1 MPRARKAPRKA
12 ALRRPLAESRVRHWI
27 PALLRLL
34 GPAYARF
41 ALGLDSLELR
51 GAERL
56 VEAWRDHQEGR
67 ARLALA
73 FRHPYGDE
81 PQLLGYAIGAELPR
95 AAARMGRPLP
105 LPPHARFVHGYEVPL
120 WSGPLVRWL
129 LPRAGA
135 LPVYHV
141 KFDQASVARLRAAYR
156 DGPYPIALAPEGQIS
171 YRSET
176 LPRMERGAL
185 RLGFWCAEELRRADR
200 GERVLVLPISVH
212 YDFDEGGIGRLER
225 LVAETEAAAGIA
237 APGAAPATLA
247 SMKSRLVSLDARLIE
262 IAEGYYGIAHRGPD
276 IPPRDARL
284 DAVLEEALRRAEAT
298 LGLAPEG
305 DRIARVYRIRQEGWD
320 RQRPSSTPKGGP
332 LARRLADRAAGEAW
346 YAMRHMELV
355 DLCHYL
361 DSAYLEGGGPS
372 PGGPSFGRLVEA
384 ACSLAD
390 LASRLLGGD
399 ISDRPSP
406 LRKKATLIVA
416 EPLDMTARYAD
427 YLKDRKGSVEAA
439 ARDLEEAFLSCIE
452 EHLHGRKD

>member
-1 MPRARKAPRKA
+1 M
-12 ALRRPLAESRVRHWI
+12 
-27 PALLRLL
+27 
-34 GPAYARF
+34 
-41 ALGLDSLELR
+41 
-51 GAERL
+51 
-56 VEAWRDHQEGR
+56 
-67 ARLALA
+67 
-73 FRHPYGDE
+73 
-81 PQLLGYAIGAELPR
+81 GYAIDVELQKM
-95 AAARMGRPLP
+95 AARMGRPLP
-105 LPPHARFVHGYEVPL
+105 SKPHARFVHGYEVPL

-141 KFDQASVARLRAAYR
+141 KFDQTSVARLRFAYR

-185 RLGFWCAEELRRADR
+185 RLGFWCAEDLRRAGR
-200 GERVLVLPISVH
+200 GERVLILPISVH
-212 YDFDEGGIGRLER
+212 YAFDEGGIRRLER

-237 APGAAPATLA
+237 APKGATFGAAAGADAGAALGAAPAAARSALKA
-247 SMKSRLVSLDARLIE
+247 RLVALDARLIE
-262 IAEGYYGIAHRGPD
+262 LAEGYYGIAHRGAD
-276 IPPRDARL
+276 SPPRDARL
-284 DAVLEEALRRAEAT
+284 DAVLEEALSRAEAM
-298 LGLAPEG
+298 LGLDPEG

-320 RQRPSSTPKGGP
+320 RERPASLPEGGA

-361 DSAYLEGGGPS
+361 DSAYIEGGGPS
-372 PGGPSFGRLVEA
+372 PGIASFGRLVET

-399 ISDRPSP
+399 ISGRPSP

-416 EPLDMTARYAD
+416 QPIDMTARYAD
-427 YLKDRKGSVEAA
+427 YLKDRKGSIEAA
-439 ARDLEEAFLSCIE
+439 ARDLEGTFRSCIE